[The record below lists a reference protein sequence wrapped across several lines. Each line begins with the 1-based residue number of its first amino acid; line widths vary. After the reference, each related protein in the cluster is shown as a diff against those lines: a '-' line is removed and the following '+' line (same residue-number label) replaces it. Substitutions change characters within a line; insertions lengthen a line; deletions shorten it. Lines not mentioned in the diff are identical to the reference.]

1 MSLPMRKTDEH
12 FTYADYRNWPEDE
25 RWELI
30 DGVAWNMSPAAAVRH
45 QRILIKLS
53 TRIDIFLKDKKCEV
67 LYAPV
72 DIFFPAYPEQDEDEV
87 DTIVQPDLIVVCDPE
102 KLENNGCKGAP
113 DICVEILS
121 PYTSK
126 KDLNEKFN
134 LYERSDVREYWI
146 LDPAMKYA
154 HIYKLEESGKY
165 GEPLIVEN
173 EGLLKSSVLVD
184 LNLDLR
190 EILPD

>member
-1 MSLPMRKTDEH
+1 MSLPMRKMDEH
-12 FTYADYRNWPEDE
+12 FTYAEYKDWPVDE

-30 DGVAWNMSPAAAVRH
+30 DGVAWNMSPAPAVRH
-45 QRILIKLS
+45 QDMLAKLITEL
-53 TRIDIFLKDKKCEV
+53 RIFLKGKQCKAHI
-67 LYAPV
+67 APFDV
-72 DIFFPAYPEQDEDEV
+72 FFPAFFGQDENEV
-87 DTIVQPDLIVVCDPE
+87 DTVVQPDLIVVCDPE
-102 KLENNGCKGAP
+102 KLKSNGCKGAP

-173 EGLLKSSVLVD
+173 EGILKSSVLQG